1 MEQNYDI
8 AISFD
13 ESQTYVAEII
23 DSLCRCLEINCYYY
37 KEKRMRGVGE
47 SLSQD
52 LERIY
57 KHQSDRFIVII
68 SDDYFSKQYC
78 RLEWQC
84 INEKIALCKNELILV
99 AVDLNLKNII
109 EEEMGDLKYLL
120 WPENN
125 KEIFDLI
132 KNIKGNINSSKS
144 DSLDSNN
151 GTKINTEIG
160 DNDVNGGI
168 QFITGQIGTVFN
180 NK

>member
-1 MEQNYDI
+1 MEQKYDI

-13 ESQTYVAEII
+13 ESQTYIAEII

-37 KEKRMRGVGE
+37 KEKRTRGVGE

-52 LERIY
+52 LQRIY
-57 KHQSDRFIVII
+57 KYHSDKFIVII
-68 SDDYFSKQYC
+68 SDHYFSKQYC

-84 INEKIALCKNELILV
+84 IKEKIDLCKNELILV
-99 AVDLNLKNII
+99 AVNSNLKKII

-120 WPENN
+120 WPENI

-132 KNIKGNINSSKS
+132 KKIKRNINSTES

-151 GTKINTEIG
+151 GNIINNIK
-160 DNDVNGGI
+160 DNTANGGNQTI
-168 QFITGQIGTVFN
+168 IGYIKNQN
-180 NK
+180 NKK